1 MEANVHA
8 PTAISYARL
17 RGDVAQLGLSV
28 AAFSRLVVS
37 QSLTFRP
44 ILHGFVTVYTS
55 PFCAEIIVFVSVV
68 GFIGLARYV
77 VVH

>member
-1 MEANVHA
+1 M
-8 PTAISYARL
+8 
-17 RGDVAQLGLSV
+17 G
-28 AAFSRLVVS
+28 
-37 QSLTFRP
+37 SLA
-44 ILHGFVTVYTS
+44 VYTS